1 MTGYTGIEALK
12 QRIHEQGFAPAH
24 TALRVDKLARE
35 AREAVNLAKE
45 AYSSAVTTRAETQ
58 RELTNLL
65 NRKTT
70 WSPRDLS
77 RFTTLYPSDHENEQ
91 RVQRTQSE
99 LSSRERESEESSAE
113 LGRLIL
119 SRYHEEQIWSD
130 KIRRASTWGTFA
142 LMGVNVLLFVVVQ
155 VGMEPW
161 RRRRLVR
168 GFEEKVREVVGQH
181 ESRRME
187 DAVEVG
193 GLSGAG
199 GTELHGVRIQDTTM
213 QDGSRE
219 ENILSSHDTSEEKEA
234 QDTVEGKDDS
244 DIQTGHTNALQ
255 KQDLWI
261 GVASGTLL
269 GSILTALGTWILS
282 R

>member
-1 MTGYTGIEALK
+1 
-12 QRIHEQGFAPAH
+12 
-24 TALRVDKLARE
+24 
-35 AREAVNLAKE
+35 
-45 AYSSAVTTRAETQ
+45 VTTRAETQ

-193 GLSGAG
+193 ELGGAG
-199 GTELHGVRIQDTTM
+199 RIELHGVRIQDTTI

-219 ENILSSHDTSEEKEA
+219 ENILSSHDISEEKEA

-261 GVASGTLL
+261 GVASGALL